1 MSKLIRVSEESF
13 LKIHDMARRMGISK
27 QDIIDEALDK
37 LERTNIMKQAN
48 EAYARLR
55 QDPQAWKEEIEERA
69 LWDITLKDGLED
81 DK

>member
-13 LKIHDMARRMGISK
+13 LKINDMARRMGISK

-37 LERTNIMKQAN
+37 LERMNIMKQAN

-55 QDPQAWKEEIEERA
+55 QDPAKWQEEEQEREI
-69 LWDITLKDGLED
+69 WDSTLMDGLED
-81 DK
+81 AE